1 VTPELAA
8 ILAAMAGGAARELLL
23 YLERRQRRQGK
34 KRTRATDYVQPV
46 QIVPEGADY
55 DRGP

>member
-1 VTPELAA
+1 MAG
-8 ILAAMAGGAARELLL
+8 AAMRELLL